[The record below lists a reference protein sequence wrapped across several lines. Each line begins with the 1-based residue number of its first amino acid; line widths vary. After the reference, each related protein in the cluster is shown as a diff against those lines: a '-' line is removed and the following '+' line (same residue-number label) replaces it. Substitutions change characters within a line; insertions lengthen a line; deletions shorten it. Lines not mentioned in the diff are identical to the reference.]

1 MTPSTTHQH
10 MDPAGSIGDAIADAI
25 DPCTVVEE
33 AIPAL
38 VIGDLTDA
46 DKHAIAA
53 HCERCRSCSEMLTD
67 CSTCMDMLEPPEECA
82 SREVPDC
89 SAALGLRRA
98 RYGVMESPLG
108 DLMIV
113 VTDEGVAD
121 VGYMVNHERDEIF
134 SELEERGILATQES
148 GQVEPVREQLREY
161 FVHRRKDF
169 TLPVDLFGVTPFTR
183 DVLRATVD
191 VPFGEVR
198 TYQGIA
204 SAIGRPSASR
214 AVGNALGRNP
224 VPVIVPCHRVVRSD
238 GTMGWYTG
246 GAHIKE
252 RLLDIEGVRFAVPA
266 QNNQQSLPGLQP

>member
-1 MTPSTTHQH
+1 MTPSTNHQQP
-10 MDPAGSIGDAIADAI
+10 DLAGSIGAAIAEAS
-25 DPCTVVEE
+25 DPCEVVEE

-38 VIGDLTDA
+38 VLGDLTRA
-46 DKHAIAA
+46 DERAIAD
-53 HCERCRSCSEMLTD
+53 HCHYCRSCADLLGTCE
-67 CSTCMDMLEPPEECA
+67 TCMDALESPGGCPDGAAPDCA
-82 SREVPDC
+82 S
-89 SAALGLRRA
+89 ALGLRRG
-98 RYGVMESPLG
+98 RYGLMESPLG
-108 DLMIV
+108 DLLIV

-121 VGYMVNHERDEIF
+121 VAYLVNHSRDEVF
-134 SELEERGILATQES
+134 AELEDRGILASEGTS
-148 GQVEPVREQLREY
+148 PVEPVRDQLREY
-161 FVHRRKDF
+161 FAHRRKDF

-183 DVLRATVD
+183 DVLQATVN

-238 GTMGWYTG
+238 GSMGWYTG

-252 RLLDIEGVRFAVPA
+252 RLLDIEGVRFAVAA
-266 QNNQQSLPGLQP
+266 QAQPSLPGLQP

>member
-1 MTPSTTHQH
+1 MTPSTNHQQV
-10 MDPAGSIGDAIADAI
+10 DLAGSIGAAIAEAT
-25 DPCTVVEE
+25 DPCEIVEE

-38 VIGDLTDA
+38 VIGDLTHA
-46 DKHAIAA
+46 DESAIAA
-53 HCERCRSCSEMLTD
+53 HCQMCRSCLELLEG
-67 CSTCMDMLEPPEECA
+67 CETCMDALEPPADCLEA
-82 SREVPDC
+82 AAPDC
-89 SAALGLRRA
+89 SGPLGLRRG
-98 RYGVMESPLG
+98 RYGLMESPVG

-113 VTDEGVAD
+113 VTEDGVAE
-121 VGYMVNHERDEIF
+121 VGYLVNHSRDEIF
-134 SELEERGILATQES
+134 AGLEDRGILASEGTS
-148 GQVEPVREQLREY
+148 SVAPVRDQLRDY

-183 DVLRATVD
+183 DVLRATID

-238 GTMGWYTG
+238 GSMGWYTG

-252 RLLDIEGVRFAVPA
+252 RLLDIEGVRFAVASQA
-266 QNNQQSLPGLQP
+266 QPSLPGLQP

>member
-1 MTPSTTHQH
+1 MTPSTTHQS
-10 MDPAGSIGDAIADAI
+10 MDPAGSIGAAIADAV
-25 DPCTVVEE
+25 DPCEVVEE

-46 DKHAIAA
+46 DRNAIAA
-53 HCERCRSCSEMLTD
+53 HVERCRSCATLLTD
-67 CSTCMDMLEPPEECA
+67 CSTCMDMLEPPAECT
-82 SREVPDC
+82 SREAPDC
-89 SAALGLRRA
+89 SAMLGLRRA

-121 VGYMVNHERDEIF
+121 VGYLVNHERDEIF
-134 SELEERGILATQES
+134 SELEDRGILATQES
-148 GQVEPVREQLREY
+148 GQIEPVRDQLREY
-161 FVHRRKDF
+161 FAHRRKDF
-169 TLPVDLFGVTPFTR
+169 ALPVDLFGVTPFTR

-224 VPVIVPCHRVVRSD
+224 IPVIVPCHRVIRSD
-238 GTMGWYTG
+238 GSMGWYTG

-266 QNNQQSLPGLQP
+266 GNQPSLPGLQP